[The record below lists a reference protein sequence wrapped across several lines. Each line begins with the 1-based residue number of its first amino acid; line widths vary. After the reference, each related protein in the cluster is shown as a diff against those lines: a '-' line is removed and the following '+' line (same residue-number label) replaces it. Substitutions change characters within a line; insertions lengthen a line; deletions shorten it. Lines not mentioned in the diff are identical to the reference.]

1 MTTERIRTEI
11 LEISRA
17 IALML
22 AEREFPNEMT
32 DLTPGQLQ
40 LRPEVQEVFESHSDV
55 IEEALWGL
63 HQTIRAKY
71 TSENE

>member
-1 MTTERIRTEI
+1 
-11 LEISRA
+11 
-17 IALML
+17 ML